1 MFDYSLDNIKP
12 FGSLFEHRVLK
23 NLELGRVALKITTG
37 VNRWNLRTA
46 SAKLKASLGDRR
58 TRYDHDHVSF
68 PCLQSILR
76 GLSEGKAKSHRLGGS
91 RERGSSGKLRARGKA
106 ESEGETES

>member
-1 MFDYSLDNIKP
+1 MI
-12 FGSLFEHRVLK
+12 
-23 NLELGRVALKITTG
+23 LGLG

-76 GLSEGKAKSHRLGGS
+76 GLSEGAAESEGEAESKGKAKSDRLGGS
-91 RERGSSGKLRARGKA
+91 RGRGSSGKLRARGKA
-106 ESEGETES
+106 ESEGKLRAKGETES